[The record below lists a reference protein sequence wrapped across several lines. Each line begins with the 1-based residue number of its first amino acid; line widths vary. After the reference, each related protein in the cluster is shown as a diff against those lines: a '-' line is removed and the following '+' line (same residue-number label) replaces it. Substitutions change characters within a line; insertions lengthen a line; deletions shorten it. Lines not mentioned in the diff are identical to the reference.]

1 MAGMTL
7 AGAVCAGLVARGGNG
22 GQLVTTSLYRQGAY
36 TISFLLTGHS
46 ISIGQRESMA
56 NPCMNNYTAGDGRR
70 FWLVGLQGDRH
81 WPALCGAVQRLGWLA
96 DERFATARA
105 RAANA
110 VELIAWSMVAMPA
123 EPKSFQR
130 WAISPHATDDGA
142 WCLTRAA
149 WRNWARK
156 SSLTSLRTTYCDI
169 ATRTAVAADR
179 LASGPVHRRSRRS
192 RISGSTRAIRLTT

>member
-7 AGAVCAGLVARGGNG
+7 AGAVCAALVARGGTG

-36 TISFLLTGHS
+36 TISFDLNTFLLTGHS

-56 NPCMNNYTAGDGRR
+56 NPCVNNYTAGDGRR

-110 VELIAWSMVAMPA
+110 VG
-123 EPKSFQR
+123 R
-130 WAISPHATDDGA
+130 
-142 WCLTRAA
+142 
-149 WRNWARK
+149 
-156 SSLTSLRTTYCDI
+156 LR
-169 ATRTAVAADR
+169 ADR
-179 LASGPVHRRSRRS
+179 MADVGHAGGAEIVSAVGDLAARD
-192 RISGSTRAIRLTT
+192 